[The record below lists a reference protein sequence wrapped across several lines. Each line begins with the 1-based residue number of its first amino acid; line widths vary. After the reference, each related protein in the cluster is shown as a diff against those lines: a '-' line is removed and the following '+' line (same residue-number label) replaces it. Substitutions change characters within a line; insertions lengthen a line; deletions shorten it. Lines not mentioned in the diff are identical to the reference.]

1 MVYKYT
7 LKQIVRS
14 AWPPPKQY
22 QSRQPV
28 NAGAT
33 IEAEDGNYYFV
44 VSVSSDGSNQLNVG
58 PDGTSREEA
67 ELLAQQFGLVK

>member
-14 AWPPPKQY
+14 AWPPPRHY
-22 QSRQPV
+22 QSRHPV
-28 NAGAT
+28 AAGQT

-44 VSVSSDGSNQLNVG
+44 VSASSGNPEQLNVG
-58 PDGTSREEA
+58 PDGTSPEEA
-67 ELLAQQFGLVK
+67 ELLARQLGLIK

>member
-14 AWPPPKQY
+14 AWPPPKHH
-22 QSRQPV
+22 QSRQPITS
-28 NAGAT
+28 GET

-44 VSVSSDGSNQLNVG
+44 VSVSSEIPEQLNVG
-58 PDGTSREEA
+58 PDGTSPEEA
-67 ELLAQQFGLVK
+67 VLLAQQLGLTK